1 MLKSSGWMS
10 LGHIENMTEIN
21 IILNE
26 LKVEVQVDFNGKG
39 LGLCL
44 LGNIW
49 KVLIQSKYCLIM
61 QSTY

>member
-1 MLKSSGWMS
+1 MS

-44 LGNIW
+44 LGNI
-49 KVLIQSKYCLIM
+49 
-61 QSTY
+61 